1 MKRPI
6 TCETPQHAGHAF
18 GDWQGRSLEG
28 LTFVDRRGMLKASL
42 AGVAGLSV
50 PELLAAREQAAAE
63 GRPVGSR
70 KSVILLWMAG
80 GPSHIDTWDPKPERP
95 FMNRG
100 PFGVTQTK
108 LPGVLLS
115 EHLPKQAAML
125 DKITVLRSV
134 DARYSNH
141 EPNTV
146 FQSANEAAEP
156 RTNPEAEQY
165 PAIASIVSKFRG
177 ANHPAMPAYV
187 AFQKSRSHL
196 AYAGYLGKQYDPFLG
211 SQAAKLPVYDLVGND
226 TGKTAG
232 GEIFHLP
239 TNLSLPRMHAR
250 RELAECF
257 DRLRSDL
264 DQTGVMEAMGTYQ
277 RQAVEMVLGQ
287 QAQQAF
293 DIEREPAEVR
303 ERYGKHLWCQQAL
316 LARRL
321 VEAGV
326 SYVTLDL
333 SYHTASGTWD
343 THGDNIPPYGGIER
357 GLKPLL
363 PLFDH
368 LYTTLL
374 SDLEERGLLDEVLV
388 VAMGEFGRTPQMGT
402 QDSTDGRN
410 HWPAIMSMLLAGGG
424 LRHGQVI
431 GASEA
436 DGGNIKERPVT
447 PHDLAATIY
456 RHMEVPLDTFY
467 LDHRGRP
474 RPIIDGPGQPLRELF

>member
-1 MKRPI
+1 MNVHPCQI
-6 TCETPQHAGHAF
+6 PEHAGHAF
-18 GDWQGRSLEG
+18 GGWYPREREG
-28 LTFVDRRGMLKASL
+28 LALVDRRGMLKAGL
-42 AGVAGLSV
+42 AGLAGLSL
-50 PELLAAREQAAAE
+50 PELLALRAQAAAE
-63 GRPVGSR
+63 GTPISR

-95 FMNRG
+95 YMNRG

-108 LPGVLLS
+108 LPGVQICDR
-115 EHLPKQAAML
+115 LPKQAAML
-125 DKITVLRSV
+125 DKFTILRSV
-134 DARYSNH
+134 DAQFSNH

-146 FQSANEAAEP
+146 FQSANLAAEP
-156 RTNPEAEQY
+156 RTNPEAEQF
-165 PAIASIVSKFRG
+165 PAIASIIAKMRG
-177 ANHPAMPAYV
+177 ANHPALPAYV

-211 SQAAKLPVYDLVGND
+211 NQAARLPVYDNVGHD
-226 TGKTAG
+226 LGTMAG

-239 TNLSLPRMHAR
+239 GNLSLEQIHTR
-250 RELAECF
+250 RSLVERF
-257 DRLRSDL
+257 DRLRADL
-264 DQTGVMEAMGTYQ
+264 DQQGTMEAMGTYN
-277 RQAVEMVLGQ
+277 RQAVEMVLGR
-287 QAQQAF
+287 QAQSAF
-293 DIEREPAEVR
+293 DVEQEPAATR

-321 VEAGV
+321 VESGV
-326 SYVTLDL
+326 SFVTLDL

-357 GLKPLL
+357 GLGPLL

-368 LYTTLL
+368 LLTTLVT
-374 SDLEERGLLDEVLV
+374 DLDERGLLDEVLV
-388 VAMGEFGRTPQMGT
+388 IAMGEFGRTPQMGT

-410 HWPAIMSMLLAGGG
+410 HWPAIMSMCLAGGG

-436 DGGNIKERPVT
+436 DGGNIKERPVS
-447 PHDLAATIY
+447 PQDLAATIY
-456 RHMEVPLDTFY
+456 RHMEVPLDAAY

-474 RPIIDGPGQPLRELF
+474 RPIVDNNGQPIRELF